1 MEQQPDQDRRQAPV
15 VLVVGDEPGTVE
27 VYARLLDRDGLRVD
41 RAGGAASGS
50 AQARTTLPRCV
61 IVDLPHAGV
70 GSALQLL
77 GWLRSD
83 DDPRVATTR
92 VVVIDAEANREVL
105 LASGAD
111 AHLSRPVHARDLLGA
126 VAALVGAR

>member
-1 MEQQPDQDRRQAPV
+1 MERRQAPV
-15 VLVVGDEPGTVE
+15 VLVVGDEAGSVE
-27 VYARLLDRDGLRVD
+27 IIARLLHRHGLRVD

-50 AQARTTLPRCV
+50 ERARTTLPRCV
-61 IVDLPHAGV
+61 VVDLPHAGV

-83 DDPRVATTR
+83 DDERVASTR
-92 VVVIDAEANREVL
+92 VLVLESTANRDVL

-111 AHLSRPVHARDLLGA
+111 AHLDRPVHAHDLLAA
-126 VAALVGAR
+126 VDEQVIRAG